1 MHSSLGFQRPTGRRS
16 YRLTLQAT
24 IAFARLRLVMFERR
38 PVFAER
44 GKERGDGVEVRPR
57 PGILHPA
64 FLHQRDQVLVDLGV
78 AVDERTIIRRALAA
92 HLLQDLYTA
101 RQSTIADFAPRAH
114 GRSRKQ
120 QQQHQRRHFS
130 QCLGL
135 TSLSK

>member
-24 IAFARLRLVMFERR
+24 IAFARFAFARLRLVMFERR

-78 AVDERTIIRRALAA
+78 AVDERTIIRRAQTA

-101 RQSTIADFAPRAH
+101 RQSTID
-114 GRSRKQ
+114 S
-120 QQQHQRRHFS
+120 
-130 QCLGL
+130 
-135 TSLSK
+135 